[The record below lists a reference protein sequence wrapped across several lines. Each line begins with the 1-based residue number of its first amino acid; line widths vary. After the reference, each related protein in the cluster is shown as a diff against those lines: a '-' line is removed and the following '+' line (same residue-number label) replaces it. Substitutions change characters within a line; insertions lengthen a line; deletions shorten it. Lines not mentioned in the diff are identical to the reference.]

1 MIGLSEALG
10 FHALNKNCLK
20 QEMFKP
26 RLAGKSKNRVAGTMD
41 PKCHVT
47 QLRKATIDAN
57 QNV

>member
-1 MIGLSEALG
+1 MKGLSEALG

-26 RLAGKSKNRVAGTMD
+26 RLSGKSKNVVGGTD
-41 PKCHVT
+41 DEKCHVT
-47 QLRKATIDAN
+47 QLQKVTIDAN